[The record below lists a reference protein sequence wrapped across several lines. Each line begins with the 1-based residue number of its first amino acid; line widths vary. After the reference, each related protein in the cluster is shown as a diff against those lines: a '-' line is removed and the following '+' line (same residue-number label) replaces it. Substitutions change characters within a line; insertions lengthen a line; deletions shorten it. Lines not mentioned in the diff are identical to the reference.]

1 MILKTFLSAVVIPA
15 VFFIAPGL
23 QAYDKTGCEMNCQ
36 KCHTV
41 KKEEIG
47 EILKKLKAPDAEIV
61 KVEPS
66 EMKGV
71 WEVSIINKGQPRLF
85 YLDFSK
91 EYVISGS
98 VIDVKSGKNKTVE
111 KIKEVQDTRKVD
123 FSKIPLDQMLVIG
136 DVASAKKVAVFTD
149 PD

>member
-1 MILKTFLSAVVIPA
+1 MILRGFLFTAVIAA
-15 VFFIAPGL
+15 VFFISPGL

-41 KKEEIG
+41 NKEEIG
-47 EILKKLKAPDAEIV
+47 EILKQLKAPDAEIL
-61 KVEPS
+61 KVELS
-66 EMKGV
+66 AMKGV
-71 WEVSIINKGQPRLF
+71 WEVSIINKGQPLLF

-98 VIDVKSGKNKTVE
+98 VIDVKTGKNKTME
-111 KIKEVQDTRKVD
+111 KVKEVQDNRRIN
-123 FSKIPLDQMLVIG
+123 FSKIPLDQMLAIG
-136 DVASAKKVAVFTD
+136 DVTSAKKVAVFTD

>member
-1 MILKTFLSAVVIPA
+1 MLLKTFLSVAVIAA
-15 VFFIAPGL
+15 VFFLAPGL

-36 KCHTV
+36 KCHTI

-47 EILKKLKAPDAEIV
+47 EILKKLKVPEAEIH
-61 KVEPS
+61 KIELS
-66 EMKGV
+66 AMKGV
-71 WEVSIINKGQPRLF
+71 WEVSIVNKGQPILF

-98 VIDVKSGKNKTVE
+98 VIDVKTGKNKTME
-111 KIKEVQDTRKVD
+111 KVKEVQDNRRVN
-123 FSKIPLDQMLVIG
+123 FSKIPLDQMLVVG
-136 DVASAKKVAVFTD
+136 DIASAKKVAVFTD